1 MTDIGSNVADMPPD
15 AATVSRKSGSSFYAA
30 MRILPPAQRAAM
42 YEIYAFCRAVDD
54 LADEPG
60 PLDLR
65 QLGMARWRST
75 LARIYAGETPHR
87 DQAGLAAAIH
97 SFGLLQADFV
107 AVIDGMEMD
116 LVEDI
121 QAPPF
126 AKLDLYCDRVASA
139 VGRLAVRVF
148 GVPEAEGPALAHH
161 LGRAFQFTNILRD
174 VDEDAAIQRLYLAQ
188 EDLAAAGIA
197 TTNPDVVVASSALG
211 AACAPLVRR
220 AQDHFAEGRRIMA
233 RCPRR
238 SVKAP
243 RIMADVYGSILDG
256 VIARGFAPPR
266 LRVKP
271 PRRRILL
278 ALLKYGLV

>member
-1 MTDIGSNVADMPPD
+1 MAEGTSTLAGLPSD

-30 MRILPPAQRAAM
+30 MRILPVPQRAAM

-65 QLGMARWRST
+65 QLGMARWRGT
-75 LARIYAGETPHR
+75 LAHIYTGEPAPASQR
-87 DQAGLAAAIH
+87 GLAAAIH
-97 SFGLLQADFV
+97 GFDLQQADFL

-116 LVEDI
+116 LLEDI

-148 GVPEAEGPALAHH
+148 GVPLADGPPLAHH

-174 VDEDAAIQRLYLAQ
+174 IDEDAAIGRLYLAR
-188 EDLAAAGIA
+188 EDLLAAGIEA
-197 TTNPDVVVASSALG
+197 SDPVAVAASPALG

-220 AQDHFAEGRRIMA
+220 AQDHFAEGNRIMA
-233 RCPRR
+233 RCSRR

-243 RIMADVYGSILDG
+243 RIMAEVYGSILDG

-266 LRVKP
+266 ARVRT

-278 ALLKYGLV
+278 AVLKYGFL